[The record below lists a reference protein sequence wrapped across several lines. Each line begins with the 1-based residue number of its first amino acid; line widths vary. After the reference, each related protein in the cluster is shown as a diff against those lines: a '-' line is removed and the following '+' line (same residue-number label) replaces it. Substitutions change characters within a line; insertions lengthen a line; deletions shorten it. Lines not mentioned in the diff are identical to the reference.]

1 MQRWEYCVV
10 TSVRVRAGTLDPGR
24 PKLEL
29 LTPERLREM
38 PLATGRASGNDVAQA
53 VAGLG
58 DHGWELVGAVNTD
71 AKVHCL
77 YFKRPKPS
85 TGADGV

>member
-10 TSVRVRAGTLDPGR
+10 TSVRVRAGSLDPGR

-29 LTPERLREM
+29 LTPEGLREM
-38 PLATGRASGNDVAQA
+38 PLATGPTSGNDVAQA

-58 DHGWELVGAVNTD
+58 DHGWELVGAVSTGPR
-71 AKVHCL
+71 VHCL

-85 TGADGV
+85 TAPNGI